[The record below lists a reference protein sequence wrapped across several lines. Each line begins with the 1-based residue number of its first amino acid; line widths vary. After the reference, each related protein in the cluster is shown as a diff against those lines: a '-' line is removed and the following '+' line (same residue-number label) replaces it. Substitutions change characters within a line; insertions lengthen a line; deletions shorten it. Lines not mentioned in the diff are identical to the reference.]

1 MAVLGTF
8 QITISRQSRKHI
20 SINFLPF
27 VNNKLAKD
35 KIKKKKIP
43 REIFEICEV
52 FKHKSVE
59 C

>member
-35 KIKKKKIP
+35 KIKKKKNTSGNI
-43 REIFEICEV
+43 
-52 FKHKSVE
+52 
-59 C
+59 